1 MALIDG
7 INFIQYN
14 ENMVG
19 ANHPLALTDTLN
31 RALIEFITKLDTGG
45 GDTQVLRTN
54 VKIASS
60 TDIAAG
66 VVSDDIVWFNP
77 SSLKWEKAIDDNA
90 VGIID
95 VENLMVLISGM
106 YTFKTINN
114 LTVGT
119 KYYLDAS
126 TPGAITDLDSSGVL
140 VGTAFGTGTILN
152 VTTSGSGSGSGG
164 SGLDADTLDGLD
176 STQFA
181 RTDVAE
187 IFSSSVTASS
197 FIGDGSQLTGI
208 YSVNYI
214 SKNANYTA
222 SANDF
227 IYADTS
233 SASFIITLPANPSA
247 NARIGILDST
257 SNFDKNPL
265 TIARNGNTI
274 MGLAQD
280 VTVNIKNAIIELIY
294 DGIDWRYISLSYAQ
308 TETPIVTIPNI
319 VNENATVSGSYTSEA
334 NTAVTIIATKGTI
347 SNHDMVA
354 KTFDYTA
361 YDITNGKDG
370 TDTIS
375 AYATKAGELRSAV
388 NKTNITISCVQIV
401 ADTTIQVVDI
411 FNDLSINIGYIGV

>member
-45 GDTQVLRTN
+45 GDTQVMRTN

-152 VTTSGSGSGSGG
+152 VTTSGSS
-164 SGLDADTLDGLD
+164 LDADTLDGLD

-187 IFSSSVTASS
+187 TFSSSVTASS

-208 YSVNYI
+208 SSTSSVNYI

-227 IYADTS
+227 IYCDTKPIAQVDEVTVATVANSTDYTVTINGTAFTYTS
-233 SASFIITLPANPSA
+233 STNATSGEIVSGLISAINGGSEPVTASGTTTLILTADVAGTAFSDSVSTNLSVSTITENDIGDFTITLPANPSA
-247 NARIGILDST
+247 NARIGILDNT

-274 MGLAQD
+274 MG
-280 VTVNIKNAIIELIY
+280 VNEDMIVSTKNISLELIFN
-294 DGIDWRYISLSYAQ
+294 GNDWRI
-308 TETPIVTIPNI
+308 
-319 VNENATVSGSYTSEA
+319 
-334 NTAVTIIATKGTI
+334 K
-347 SNHDMVA
+347 
-354 KTFDYTA
+354 
-361 YDITNGKDG
+361 
-370 TDTIS
+370 
-375 AYATKAGELRSAV
+375 
-388 NKTNITISCVQIV
+388 
-401 ADTTIQVVDI
+401 
-411 FNDLSINIGYIGV
+411 